1 MNRTLPLWPVLVAL
15 MLAGCTGKN
24 ESWHGKDI
32 SGLMPELE
40 FQLQGTNGQPVT
52 AADSKGNIRLLY
64 FGFTSCPD
72 VCPTTLTDLRRSV
85 HQLPEQYRDDFT
97 TLFVSVDPRR
107 DTPERLASY
116 VNFFGDRVVGLTA
129 EEPALREL
137 AKRYRTTFGYDEPDA
152 SGNYNVSHS
161 SAVYVFDRDGNAR
174 LLLRP
179 GLSPEQ
185 ISEDLTQLAQGSRS

>member
-1 MNRTLPLWPVLVAL
+1 
-15 MLAGCTGKN
+15 
-24 ESWHGKDI
+24 
-32 SGLMPELE
+32 MPRLQ
-40 FQLQGTNGQPVT
+40 FQLQGTDGNTVT
-52 AADSKGNIRLLY
+52 PADSQGNIRLVY

-85 HQLPEQYRDDFT
+85 QQLPEKYRDDVT

-129 EEPALREL
+129 EEPALRKL

-185 ISEDLTQLAQGSRS
+185 ISEDLAQLAQGSRS